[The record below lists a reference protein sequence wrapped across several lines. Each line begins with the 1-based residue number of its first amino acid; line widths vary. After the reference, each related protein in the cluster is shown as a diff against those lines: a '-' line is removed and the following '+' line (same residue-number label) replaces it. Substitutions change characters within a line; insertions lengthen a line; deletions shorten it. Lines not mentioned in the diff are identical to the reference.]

1 MASFALLSSLTAACL
16 IEILFQRGCWG
27 SFPGEVRFTDGHTDR
42 RIIYQPFNKTPIIMP
57 CASKS
62 MSPLCVCVCV
72 CVCVCERER
81 ESKEEDNM
89 IENCSSPSQ
98 MIPVVQPRTQAQ
110 RELWEKKD
118 PFFIPEYVGGRFAP
132 ESWASGEERCVF
144 VLFFF
149 FFFFFLLWKRSRS
162 GEHTH
167 SRWPSSHLG
176 AWGGLL
182 KRNVWGPQI
191 A

>member
-1 MASFALLSSLTAACL
+1 
-16 IEILFQRGCWG
+16 
-27 SFPGEVRFTDGHTDR
+27 
-42 RIIYQPFNKTPIIMP
+42 
-57 CASKS
+57 
-62 MSPLCVCVCV
+62 
-72 CVCVCERER
+72 
-81 ESKEEDNM
+81 M

-149 FFFFFLLWKRSRS
+149 FFLTLGSSYES
-162 GEHTH
+162 GLA
-167 SRWPSSHLG
+167 LG
-176 AWGGLL
+176 STLIAGGLQAT
-182 KRNVWGPQI
+182 WGPEGPPEAIRVRATDCIMGGRRAKQTFLKYDNI
-191 A
+191 L